1 MYYKL
6 NRPALKA
13 EARRI
18 IREGRPSVLKA
29 GGIFFLMQAVLF
41 GLLMW
46 NTWRGAYFVDGVL
59 YFAESTPVQ
68 MFLDIFLNLLTLL
81 LGAGFTLF
89 LMELRRGLEPP
100 YAAMFDSFSIM
111 GRVIWLQINVSVR
124 VFLWSLLFTIPGI
137 VATYRYRFALYN
149 LLENPELSAS
159 QAIALS
165 KVQTYGMKME
175 LFVCDLSFVGWNIVS
190 LFTLALLNIWLT
202 PYMVLTDLEYYEAGK
217 ARVSPHPGGQPPRQD
232 LPW

>member
-1 MYYKL
+1 MYYNL

-29 GGIFFLMQAVLF
+29 GGIFFLIQAVLTV
-41 GLLMW
+41 LLLW
-46 NTWRGAYFVDGVL
+46 NTWRGAYIQEGML
-59 YFAESTPVQ
+59 YFAENTPVQ
-68 MFLDIFLNLLTLL
+68 TFLDIFLNLLSMLL
-81 LGAGFTLF
+81 SAGFVIF

-100 YAAMFDSFSIM
+100 YAAMFDSFSIL
-111 GRVIWLQINVSVR
+111 GRIIWLEINVYVR
-124 VFLWSLLFTIPGI
+124 VLLWSLLFTIPGI
-137 VATYRYRFALYN
+137 VAAYRYRFALYN

-175 LFVCDLSFVGWNIVS
+175 LFVCDLSFLGWNIVS
-190 LFTLALLNIWLT
+190 LFTLSLLNIWLI
-202 PYMVLTDLEYYEAGK
+202 PYMMLTNLEYYEAGK
-217 ARVSPHPGGQPPRQD
+217 ARLSPLPGEQPPGQD

>member
-1 MYYKL
+1 MYYNL

-29 GGIFFLMQAVLF
+29 GGIFFLIQAVLTV
-41 GLLMW
+41 LLLW
-46 NTWRGAYFVDGVL
+46 NTWRGAYIQEGML
-59 YFAESTPVQ
+59 YFAENTPVQ
-68 MFLDIFLNLLTLL
+68 TFLDIFLNLLSML
-81 LGAGFTLF
+81 LGAGFVIF

-100 YAAMFDSFSIM
+100 YAAMFDSFSIL
-111 GRVIWLQINVSVR
+111 GRIIWLEINVYVR
-124 VFLWSLLFTIPGI
+124 VLLWSLLFTIPGI
-137 VATYRYRFALYN
+137 VAAYRYRFALYN

-175 LFVCDLSFVGWNIVS
+175 LFVCDLSFLGWNIVS
-190 LFTLALLNIWLT
+190 LFTLSLLNIWLI
-202 PYMVLTDLEYYEAGK
+202 PYMMLTNLEYYEAGK
-217 ARVSPHPGGQPPRQD
+217 ARLSPLPGEQPPGQD

>member
-1 MYYKL
+1 MYYNL

-29 GGIFFLMQAVLF
+29 GGIFFLIQAVLTV
-41 GLLMW
+41 LLLW
-46 NTWRGAYFVDGVL
+46 NTWRSAYMLEGTL

-68 MFLDIFLNLLTLL
+68 MFLDIFLNLLSMLL
-81 LGAGFTLF
+81 SAGFVIF

-100 YAAMFDSFSIM
+100 YAAMFDSFSIL
-111 GRVIWLQINVSVR
+111 GRIIWLQINVYVR
-124 VFLWSLLFTIPGI
+124 VLLWSLLFTIPGI
-137 VATYRYRFALYN
+137 VAAYRYRFALYN

-175 LFVCDLSFVGWNIVS
+175 LFVCDLSFLGWNIVS
-190 LFTLALLNIWLT
+190 LFTLSLLSIWLT
-202 PYMVLTDLEYYEAGK
+202 PYIVLTDLEYYEAGK
-217 ARVSPHPGGQPPRQD
+217 ARLSPLPGEQPPGQD